1 MTNRGRVKTVGI
13 YAEIATIFVYA
24 AIMLSLLI
32 IALAWRTMIKNSH
45 EVLPR

>member
-32 IALAWRTMIKNSH
+32 TVLAWRTIVKNSS